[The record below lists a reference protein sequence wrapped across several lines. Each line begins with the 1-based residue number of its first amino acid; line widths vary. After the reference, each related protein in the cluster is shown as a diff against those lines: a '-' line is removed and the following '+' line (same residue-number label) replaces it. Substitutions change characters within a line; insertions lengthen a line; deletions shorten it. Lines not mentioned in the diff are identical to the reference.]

1 MTEIKCVSKEKI
13 QEIRSVLA
21 EAHRL
26 ISSLESITTEF
37 QQAMVLAESQEDRE
51 NLLKS
56 VNLLE
61 LETDTHKSIAIAVEK
76 ISKICIELH
85 EHNLTDHV
93 EYDSVVRDLKP
104 FVSSLVTIADAFQAT
119 TKTAKYSTATL
130 NFIKNFGIIGAAV
143 ALPEILRKLG
153 YL

>member
-1 MTEIKCVSKEKI
+1 MTKINCVSKEKI
-13 QEIRSVLA
+13 DEIKSVLH

-26 ISSLESITTEF
+26 ISSLESIANEF

-51 NLLKS
+51 DLLKS
-56 VNLLE
+56 RNLLD
-61 LETDTHKSIAIAVEK
+61 LEVATLKALSLAVER

-85 EHNLTDHV
+85 EHNLEDHAGY
-93 EYDSVVRDLKP
+93 ESVIKHLKP
-104 FVSSLVTIADAFQAT
+104 FVASLVTIADAFEAT
-119 TKTAKYSTATL
+119 SKTAKYSSATMKVV
-130 NFIKNFGIIGAAV
+130 KNFGIIIIAV